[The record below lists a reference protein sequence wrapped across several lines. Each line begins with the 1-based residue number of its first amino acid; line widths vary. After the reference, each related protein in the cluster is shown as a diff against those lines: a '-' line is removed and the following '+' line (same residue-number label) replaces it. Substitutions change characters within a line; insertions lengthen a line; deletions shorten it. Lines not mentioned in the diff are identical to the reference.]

1 MKAKS
6 GFVLREVGEGTVLV
20 PTGERVVDMNG
31 MIVLND
37 TGKFI
42 WERLDGSHTPEQI
55 AAALVDVYE
64 VSLDEAAS
72 DVNSFLNELENL
84 GILENG
90 AAAN

>member
-37 TGKFI
+37 TGKFV

-55 AAALVDVYE
+55 AEALTETYE
-64 VSLDEAAS
+64 VSLEDARA
-72 DVNSFLNELENL
+72 DVNGFLSELGEL
-84 GILENG
+84 GILDDEPASN
-90 AAAN
+90 

>member
-42 WERLDGSHTPEQI
+42 WERLDGSHSPEQI
-55 AAALVDVYE
+55 ASALVDVYD

-72 DVNSFLNELENL
+72 DVNDFLAELRNL
-84 GILENG
+84 WILEDEFASN
-90 AAAN
+90 

>member
-1 MKAKS
+1 VKAKS

-55 AAALVDVYE
+55 AAALGQADE
-64 VSLDEAAS
+64 VSSEAATG
-72 DVNSFLNELENL
+72 DVTEFVAELGRL
-84 GILENG
+84 GILED
-90 AAAN
+90 

>member
-6 GFVLREVGEGTVLV
+6 GFVLREVGDGTVLV

-42 WERLDGSHTPEQI
+42 WERLDGSHTPAQI
-55 AAALVDVYE
+55 AQALVDVYD
-64 VSLDEAAS
+64 VSLEDATA
-72 DVNSFLNELENL
+72 DVESFVAELGQL
-84 GILENG
+84 GILEDG
-90 AAAN
+90 PAAN